1 VPASPPDLVLTPALS
16 AVLGL
21 QLLLLLGGCAI
32 LVARVRSAPARFVG
46 IAPNRLTPSP
56 FRASE
61 LFLGAAF
68 AFGGAMIFHV
78 VFRFIADRWFPAP
91 GDGSLGRYH
100 AITSA
105 GVQLGA
111 LAGLGHAWFWHL
123 RPSKRAALDAP
134 VDAAPAAS
142 PAAAPLPALSTATAL
157 REGFLAFTALLPI
170 VWLVNVGWQAALAR
184 LEIPAPP
191 QDLVL
196 LFARSGDTASLAIMV
211 VLAVVIAPVTEE
223 LVFRVGL
230 FRWLR
235 TRPLRGVA
243 LFVPAAGFAALHGYL
258 AVFLPIVVLAVCLAL
273 AYERSGHPLVPITAH
288 ALFNLNT
295 VVLLLA
301 GFPV

>member
-1 VPASPPDLVLTPALS
+1 VKSPKA
-16 AVLGL
+16 A
-21 QLLLLLGGCAI
+21 
-32 LVARVRSAPARFVG
+32 SAPEESR
-46 IAPNRLTPSP
+46 RLSSVKPSKP
-56 FRASE
+56 AKRAT
-61 LFLGAAF
+61 
-68 AFGGAMIFHV
+68 
-78 VFRFIADRWFPAP
+78 
-91 GDGSLGRYH
+91 GS
-100 AITSA
+100 AITTYR
-105 GVQLGA
+105 V
-111 LAGLGHAWFWHL
+111 
-123 RPSKRAALDAP
+123 
-134 VDAAPAAS
+134 
-142 PAAAPLPALSTATAL
+142 
-157 REGFLAFTALLPI
+157 
-170 VWLVNVGWQAALAR
+170 
-184 LEIPAPP
+184 
-191 QDLVL
+191 
-196 LFARSGDTASLAIMV
+196 RSGDTASLAIMV

>member
-1 VPASPPDLVLTPALS
+1 
-16 AVLGL
+16 
-21 QLLLLLGGCAI
+21 
-32 LVARVRSAPARFVG
+32 
-46 IAPNRLTPSP
+46 
-56 FRASE
+56 
-61 LFLGAAF
+61 
-68 AFGGAMIFHV
+68 
-78 VFRFIADRWFPAP
+78 
-91 GDGSLGRYH
+91 
-100 AITSA
+100 
-105 GVQLGA
+105 
-111 LAGLGHAWFWHL
+111 
-123 RPSKRAALDAP
+123 
-134 VDAAPAAS
+134 
-142 PAAAPLPALSTATAL
+142 L
-157 REGFLAFTALLPI
+157 REGFLAFTALLPV